1 MFDTP
6 KLNRACGTGDT
17 ANMNAR
23 SNRFLFCALVAIA
36 AGLPL
41 AARAT
46 VSSALSSV
54 QPASSIV
61 ALGGTQSVLLR
72 WNVTSLL
79 SATGPYT
86 VGSNGGSF
94 VGADSVLGT
103 VNTTLS
109 GAGVATAIRTPTTV
123 RVTEALTVPAEVT
136 LRAHQLG
143 ASFIRFQRQFNDGS
157 GSAFLD
163 TTILIAGSGA
173 AQLGIT
179 REALTFDDG
188 SALRV
193 VQRDEAL
200 SASAQI
206 SFTGAGS
213 LRGAWEIAG
222 PSSTPG
228 QPQFRT
234 LATVTLG
241 LLGSGPEGAKSPPL
255 PTDAPGYYVA
265 RLRITD
271 PLPGFEAPQL
281 QYYVG
286 AAGAA
291 HGGVTSMVLTGPGD
305 GALFTDATR
314 FSWQA
319 VDGASAYQLELF
331 KTPGT
336 PAEAGVIVAA
346 PRTEVVLSALARA
359 RLQPGSTYFWRV
371 QAIGADGAVIGSAPA
386 RELRVP

>member
-1 MFDTP
+1 
-6 KLNRACGTGDT
+6 
-17 ANMNAR
+17 MNAR

-46 VSSALSSV
+46 VSYALSSV

-61 ALGGTQSVLLR
+61 AIGRTQSVVLH
-72 WNVTSLL
+72 WNVTSLF
-79 SATGPYT
+79 SAAGSYS
-86 VGSNGGSF
+86 VSSNGGSF
-94 VGADSVLGT
+94 LGADSLLGT

-109 GAGVATAIRTPTTV
+109 GSGVATAIRTPTTV
-123 RVTEALTVPAEVT
+123 RVTEALTVPAQVL

-143 ASFIRFQRQFNDGS
+143 ASFIRFQRQFDDGS
-157 GSAFLD
+157 GPAFLD
-163 TTILIAGSGA
+163 ATLLIAGSGA
-173 AQLGIT
+173 AQLSIT

-188 SALRV
+188 AALRV
-193 VQRDEAL
+193 VQRGDAL
-200 SASAQI
+200 SASAQLG
-206 SFTGAGS
+206 FVGAGS
-213 LRGAWEIAG
+213 LHGVWEIAG
-222 PSSTPG
+222 PGSTPG
-228 QPQFRT
+228 QPQFRV
-234 LATVTLG
+234 LAPVTLG
-241 LLGSGPEGAKSPPL
+241 LIGHGPQGVKSPPL

-314 FSWQA
+314 FSWQP

-359 RLQPGSTYFWRV
+359 RLQSGSTYFWRV
-371 QAIGADGAVIGSAPA
+371 QAIGADGAVIGSAQA

>member
-1 MFDTP
+1 
-6 KLNRACGTGDT
+6 
-17 ANMNAR
+17 MNSK
-23 SNRFLFCALVAIA
+23 SNRLLFPALVAIA

-61 ALGGTQSVLLR
+61 ALGGTQSVVLH

-86 VGSNGGSF
+86 VASNGGSF

-103 VNTTLS
+103 VNTGLS
-109 GAGVATAIRTPTTV
+109 GGGVATAIRTPTTV
-123 RVTEALTVPAEVT
+123 RVSEALTVPAEVT

-157 GSAFLD
+157 GSAILD

-179 REALTFDDG
+179 REALSFDDG

-193 VQRDEAL
+193 VQMGGAL

-213 LRGAWEIAG
+213 LRGVWEIAG
-222 PSSTPG
+222 PDSTPG
-228 QPQFRT
+228 QPRFRP
-234 LATVTLG
+234 LAPVTLG
-241 LLGSGPEGAKSPPL
+241 LLGSGPEGVNSPPL

-271 PLPGFEAPQL
+271 PLPGFEVPQL

-286 AAGAA
+286 GAGAA
-291 HGGVTSMVLTGPGD
+291 HGGVTSMVLTGPAD
-305 GALFTDATR
+305 GTAFTDATR
-314 FSWQA
+314 FSWQP
-319 VDGASAYQLELF
+319 VQGASAYQLELS
-331 KTPGT
+331 KSPGAV
-336 PAEAGVIVAA
+336 AEAGVIVAA
-346 PRTEVVLSALARA
+346 PRTEVMLSALARA
-359 RLQPGSTYFWRV
+359 RLRPGSTYFWRV